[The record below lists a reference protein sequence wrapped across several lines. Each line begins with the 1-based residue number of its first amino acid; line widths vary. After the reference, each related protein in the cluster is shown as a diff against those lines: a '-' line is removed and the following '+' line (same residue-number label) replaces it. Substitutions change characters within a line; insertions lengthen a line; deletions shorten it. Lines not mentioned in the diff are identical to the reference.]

1 MDCSRFPFH
10 RLPVLPAA
18 RRLGKHQ
25 QPQIGI
31 WGNAGVYIVSSRK
44 LPSGTT
50 VKILRQNQENR
61 ASCFGIKS
69 FCRDSQSVNAE
80 HITVFRHR
88 NAERFFILSLNYWN
102 GNGTLQTVRDRYT
115 QQNISSANRA
125 GTSALPNETLAG
137 SVSLT
142 PRCRL
147 KPFRRHF
154 RRRFK
159 GRGSQVFR
167 QIKIPPLPAFRRPYG
182 NMKPPDF
189 CLFRHALPPA
199 SPLRT

>member
-61 ASCFGIKS
+61 ASCFGIES

-142 PRCRL
+142 P
-147 KPFRRHF
+147 PMP
-154 RRRFK
+154 
-159 GRGSQVFR
+159 SEAVQT
-167 QIKIPPLPAFRRPYG
+167 AFQTA
-182 NMKPPDF
+182 F
-189 CLFRHALPPA
+189 
-199 SPLRT
+199 